1 MEVIIMMSEKLY
13 YLNNMTFSNS
23 TISHMTFDEVF
34 INILNFIEA
43 EPTAKYKLAIGTDS
57 QVKSSTHFISAIHL
71 HRVGLDGIGKGAWGC
86 IKEYIIPRRVNSLR
100 EKISIETSLTQELLF
115 LFDYN
120 RVSQILDILI
130 PYVDKGANFSL
141 EAHIDIGRKGATR
154 ELINEMVGRF
164 SGMDVET
171 KIKPDSYAA
180 SSYADRYTK

>member
-1 MEVIIMMSEKLY
+1 MMNNEPY
-13 YLNNMTFSNS
+13 YLNNMIFSNS
-23 TISHMTFDEVF
+23 TNPHMTFDEVF
-34 INILNFIEA
+34 INILIFIQR
-43 EPTAKYKLAIGTDS
+43 EPTAHYKLAIGTDS
-57 QVKSSTHFISAIHL
+57 QVKSLTRFISAIHL
-71 HRVGLDGIGKGAWGC
+71 HRIGLDGIGKGAWGC
-86 IKEYIIPRRVNSLR
+86 IKEYIIPRRIISLR

-130 PYVDKGANFSL
+130 PYVDKGADFSL

-154 ELINEMVGRF
+154 ELINEMLGRF